1 MKRIS
6 VTHVTD
12 TLETGGT
19 ERVAVNL
26 SNLLAENQF
35 DACLCS
41 TRRDGPLA
49 SLVGPDVRRLRLQRS
64 HAADLPALRRLVA
77 HNQAQR
83 VDILHAHSTSVF
95 VAVAAAAFAPH
106 PAVIWHD
113 HFGSSDVRERPSWI
127 YRTMARRVA
136 GVVSVNQTLRRW
148 AVDRLRVPEARAW
161 YLPNFVCV
169 DAGASPIDLPGVAGY
184 RIVSVANLRPQKDH
198 LTLVE
203 ALAAIVRVEPRAHL
217 LMVGACPDAGYR
229 DRIAGEIRARGL
241 DRHATIL
248 GERSD
253 VPRILRACDVG
264 VLSSRSEGLPLAV
277 LEYGAA
283 GLPAVATRVGQLAEV
298 LDDGHAGIL
307 VPSGSVCDLAAG
319 VISLLASPSLRAK
332 LGRRLRDR
340 VDNAYSAAS
349 ALRQLSTIYDTVLT
363 RRAHAA

>member
-1 MKRIS
+1 
-6 VTHVTD
+6 
-12 TLETGGT
+12 
-19 ERVAVNL
+19 
-26 SNLLAENQF
+26 
-35 DACLCS
+35 
-41 TRRDGPLA
+41 
-49 SLVGPDVRRLRLQRS
+49 
-64 HAADLPALRRLVA
+64 
-77 HNQAQR
+77 
-83 VDILHAHSTSVF
+83 
-95 VAVAAAAFAPH
+95 
-106 PAVIWHD
+106 
-113 HFGSSDVRERPSWI
+113 
-127 YRTMARRVA
+127 MARRVA

-184 RIVSVANLRPQKDH
+184 RIVSVANFRPQKDH

-277 LEYGAA
+277 LEYGVGRARPPSRHA
-283 GLPAVATRVGQLAEV
+283 SASWQRCSTTDTRAFSFRPDRSATWRLAM
-298 LDDGHAGIL
+298 
-307 VPSGSVCDLAAG
+307 
-319 VISLLASPSLRAK
+319 ISLLASPRCARSSAA
-332 LGRRLRDR
+332 GCSDR
-340 VDNAYSAAS
+340 VDDAYSAAS